1 MGGFF
6 LGLGVST
13 FFIILIVW
21 YVLLVIGYW
30 KMFEKAGKPGW
41 HSIIPILNTYDQ
53 YDMCWNGILGI
64 VYGIGM
70 GVSTFISSNYAGD
83 QTMTMV
89 ASAISIVCL
98 VISVVGDWKL
108 AKCFGKGV
116 GTFIGLLLLQPI
128 FMMILG
134 FGDAQYIGK
143 DE

>member
-13 FFIILIVW
+13 FFMILIVW

-53 YDMCWNGILGI
+53 YDMCWNGIFGI
-64 VYGIGM
+64 IYGIGM
-70 GVSTFISSNYAGD
+70 AASTFISSNYAED

-89 ASAISIVCL
+89 AGVISIVCL

-108 AKCFGKGV
+108 AKCFGKGI